1 MNHLHVRKSL
11 DELLAQRGWRGRWLD
26 TAGGPILTASFPR
39 NPAAAGLAA
48 VIDPEAGYV
57 IVYVGLVGKVEARH
71 RPVVT
76 ELFTLLNEGALCGCF
91 ELTRGSLRARLRDSL
106 PLDVINEGML
116 EQLVSRSLSRAG
128 HASALLSLVLAG
140 ASAEDALATTLP

>member
-57 IVYVGLVGKVEARH
+57 IVYVGLV
-71 RPVVT
+71 VVMST
-76 ELFTLLNEGALCGCF
+76 VTGLVFGAF
-91 ELTRGSLRARLRDSL
+91 
-106 PLDVINEGML
+106 
-116 EQLVSRSLSRAG
+116 
-128 HASALLSLVLAG
+128 AS
-140 ASAEDALATTLP
+140 